1 MVDMARKQII
11 PAGLEFTKSLADS
24 MVAKKSL
31 GVNFDAEK
39 ALIDKASGLTN
50 SILEATDA
58 LDSKLL
64 EVKNYEEGEPAA
76 RYYRDVIFAAMQSL
90 RAVVDEL
97 ETIAPEKMWPFP
109 TYADLLF
116 RV

>member
-11 PAGLEFTKSLADS
+11 PAGLEFTKKLADAIVS
-24 MVAKKSL
+24 KNEIGISSKTEKIL
-31 GVNFDAEK
+31 AEK
-39 ALIDKASGLTN
+39 ASKLTD
-50 SILEATDA
+50 SILEAADA

-64 EVKNYEEGEPAA
+64 DVKNYEEGEPMA
-76 RYYRDVIFAAMQSL
+76 RFYRDEVFAAMQSL

-97 ETIAPEKMWPFP
+97 ETIAPENLWPFP

-116 RV
+116 KV